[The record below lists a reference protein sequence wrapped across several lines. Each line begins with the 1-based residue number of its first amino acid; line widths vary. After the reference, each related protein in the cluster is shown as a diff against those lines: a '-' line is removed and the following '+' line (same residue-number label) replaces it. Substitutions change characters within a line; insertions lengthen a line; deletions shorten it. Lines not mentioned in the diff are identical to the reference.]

1 MRCILPLLALILS
14 PAFVSAQAPPSPFR
28 FTDVT
33 AEAGLAEPFRGAF
46 NHAIAWGDF
55 DNDGRLDLLFGTFAE
70 RSPRF
75 GMKRA
80 PVNMLLRQAANGKF
94 ERVASAAVDV
104 PMRCGGAVF
113 VDLDNDGKLDLYV
126 AANRVE

>member
-1 MRCILPLLALILS
+1 MRCILPLFAFPRPCGS
-14 PAFVSAQAPPSPFR
+14 AFRRAPAPPFR

-55 DNDGRLDLLFGTFAE
+55 DNDGRLDLFFGTFAE

-80 PVNMLLRQAANGKF
+80 PVNMLLRQSANGKF

-104 PMRCGGAVF
+104 PMRCG
-113 VDLDNDGKLDLYV
+113 
-126 AANRVE
+126 